1 MLIRQRAVV
10 VGVAT
15 LVVALTFPLT
25 AGAAESSPAVRQDFP
40 CWNGSGPAWN
50 RTAEIAPV
58 YECPGAGE
66 VFTSIAP
73 SAQMCVDGNSAP
85 GPGGTYQHLTADG
98 SGGQADGWI
107 HTRFVSY

>member
-1 MLIRQRAVV
+1 MESRRRAAA
-10 VGVAT
+10 GIA
-15 LVVALTFPLT
+15 ALTFTLSLPL
-25 AGAAESSPAVRQDFP
+25 ASGAAQASPSGTEDFP

-58 YECPGAGE
+58 YEYPGTGE

-73 SAQMCVDGNSAP
+73 GAQMCVDGNSAP

-98 SGGQADGWI
+98 SGGQSDGWI
-107 HTRFVSY
+107 NTRFVSY